1 MGRIKKKKSLCLSH
15 TVAVLARKLGY
26 SKMKAVSDVKIYKR
40 SDVRHASHVQVRHLT
55 TTFDDEK
62 VYNSLWPFFPKK
74 TISINN
80 MKMILVINN
89 AANSGNDP

>member
-1 MGRIKKKKSLCLSH
+1 
-15 TVAVLARKLGY
+15 
-26 SKMKAVSDVKIYKR
+26 MKAVSDVKIYKR

-62 VYNSLWPFFPKK
+62 VYNSYGHSFQGK
-74 TISINN
+74 TYISINN

-89 AANSGNDP
+89 AADSGNDP